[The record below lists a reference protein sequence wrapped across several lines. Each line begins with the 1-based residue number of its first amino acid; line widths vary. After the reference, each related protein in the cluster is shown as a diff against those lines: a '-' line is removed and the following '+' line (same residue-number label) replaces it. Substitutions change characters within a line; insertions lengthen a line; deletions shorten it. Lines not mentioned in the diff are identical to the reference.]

1 MNIATRK
8 NVLLVEDERAIR
20 SLVADVLNEANL
32 RVIEAELGE
41 KALAILKKPYGRKKL
56 LQFVAQNL

>member
-1 MNIATRK
+1 
-8 NVLLVEDERAIR
+8 VEDERAIR

-41 KALAILKKPYGRKKL
+41 KALAVLKKPYGRKKL